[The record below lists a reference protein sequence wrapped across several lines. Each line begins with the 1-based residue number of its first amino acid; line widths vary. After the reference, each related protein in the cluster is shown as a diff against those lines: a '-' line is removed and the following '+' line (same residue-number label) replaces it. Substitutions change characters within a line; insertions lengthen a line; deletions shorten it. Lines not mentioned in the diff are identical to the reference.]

1 MADVHVQ
8 SYGTFASNVFSGTP
22 SPLPRPYLPSLPP
35 SKTIKPSYS
44 RFLIEAPYSALAGV
58 VADARDPPKPPLL
71 PRSRNRIQ
79 VGCTNRWRL
88 PSVLGSDLLGSSQ
101 ALKSV
106 NSSYNDTIRAV
117 MTADCP
123 RVACNHLDEGR
134 EKSSQT
140 PVHTVI
146 SPRFL
151 KSQPAPGLTTST
163 RDLDQRLVQS
173 QPVAFSVLPRR
184 ELGNSELS
192 PFHLKQI
199 DYQRNVIS
207 PAMRCPTPMELFL
220 LRSQVVGAHKIPDV
234 VVHALDNSWELHK
247 PYLQKSWLL
256 SSMLKKAQMT
266 GMRNIEE
273 EDEEDST
280 SGGGEIGSSLDAL
293 KTAASHGS
301 MEPVAANL
309 SQSSLGRRRSSIEW
323 FKNKLTLKLRIKDP
337 LITKQTF
344 ALALAALYE
353 NESEMTVT
361 EADAVGV
368 LAAANFL
375 GFSSLEK
382 LCADVMLRSIAAWS
396 VCAFHASAS
405 KYKQN
410 SVVEACERWLELNL
424 IPQLSVQ
431 IYLSHLPQDL
441 LEKCLKSTKLFT
453 WSEYSLYKLLAYWI
467 FLQQHP
473 NLQMMPSWG
482 TVVTWFMS
490 LPKGTSFLEREE
502 GHGYVSLFRTVRLS
516 GITDS
521 SQLDELQKM
530 NLIPQS
536 WLLRVYT
543 QHYHALQGGGD
554 MSLMTRFEHGAIRK
568 GFILEEHLKYH
579 SEIVSVHGFHFEVK
593 AAKDADT
600 DSKYLF
606 YLQRL
611 KPNDPVLSFRACERH
626 TFSMRHDREVRYC
639 IRVQWFDCGLNKIFT
654 SGILCH
660 SFGLSGKTRQSE
672 VVSVEDVCMPL
683 YVSVSLMFPP
693 S

>member
-35 SKTIKPSYS
+35 AKTIKPSYS

-117 MTADCP
+117 MTEEKKKNALNVDVNRLKLKHAAYVIKGGLGEIKPSRMKPPLLPRSRNRIQVGCTNRWRLPSVLGSDLLGSSQALKSVNSSYNDTIRAVMTADCP

-140 PVHTVI
+140 PVHTVV

-184 ELGNSELS
+184 EPGSSELS

-220 LRSQVVGAHKIPDV
+220 LRSQVVGAHTIP
-234 VVHALDNSWELHK
+234 
-247 PYLQKSWLL
+247 
-256 SSMLKKAQMT
+256 
-266 GMRNIEE
+266 
-273 EDEEDST
+273 
-280 SGGGEIGSSLDAL
+280 
-293 KTAASHGS
+293 
-301 MEPVAANL
+301 
-309 SQSSLGRRRSSIEW
+309 
-323 FKNKLTLKLRIKDP
+323 
-337 LITKQTF
+337 
-344 ALALAALYE
+344 
-353 NESEMTVT
+353 
-361 EADAVGV
+361 AVG
-368 LAAANFL
+368 
-375 GFSSLEK
+375 
-382 LCADVMLRSIAAWS
+382 
-396 VCAFHASAS
+396 
-405 KYKQN
+405 
-410 SVVEACERWLELNL
+410 
-424 IPQLSVQ
+424 
-431 IYLSHLPQDL
+431 
-441 LEKCLKSTKLFT
+441 LFT

-543 QHYHALQGGGD
+543 QHYHAVGD
-554 MSLMTRFEHGAIRK
+554 NRSL
-568 GFILEEHLKYH
+568 
-579 SEIVSVHGFHFEVK
+579 
-593 AAKDADT
+593 
-600 DSKYLF
+600 
-606 YLQRL
+606 
-611 KPNDPVLSFRACERH
+611 
-626 TFSMRHDREVRYC
+626 VRYC
-639 IRVQWFDCGLNKIFT
+639 IRVQWFDCGLNKMFT

-660 SFGLSGKTRQSE
+660 SFGLSGKNRQSE

>member
-1 MADVHVQ
+1 MADVQVQ
-8 SYGTFASNVFSGTP
+8 SHGSFANNVLSGTP
-22 SPLPRPYLPSLPP
+22 SPLPHPYLPSLPP
-35 SKTIKPSYS
+35 AKTIKPSYS

-106 NSSYNDTIRAV
+106 NSSYNDTITAV

-123 RVACNHLDEGR
+123 RATCNHADDTR
-134 EKSSQT
+134 EKPYKIPIHSL
-140 PVHTVI
+140 I
-146 SPRFL
+146 SPRLL
-151 KSQPAPGLTTST
+151 KSQPYPGNATET
-163 RDLDQRLVQS
+163 REIDHRLVQS
-173 QPVAFSVLPRR
+173 QPAPYSGSPRSV
-184 ELGNSELS
+184 GNSELS
-192 PFHLKQI
+192 LFHLKQI
-199 DYQRNVIS
+199 DYQRNVIP
-207 PAMRCPTPMELFL
+207 PAMRSPTPMELFL
-220 LRSQVVGAHKIPDV
+220 YRSQTVGAHKVPDV
-234 VVHALDNSWELHK
+234 VVHALDTSWQLHK
-247 PYLQKSWLL
+247 PYLQKSLLL
-256 SSMLKKAQMT
+256 SSLLRKAEMT
-266 GMRNIEE
+266 GMRNIVE
-273 EDEEDST
+273 EDEEDGALRAWATESN
-280 SGGGEIGSSLDAL
+280 LDAL
-293 KTAASHGS
+293 KTAASHGT
-301 MEPVAANL
+301 MEPPVTNR
-309 SQSSLGRRRSSIEW
+309 SDSSLARGRSSYDLS
-323 FKNKLTLKLRIKDP
+323 KTQLTFRLRIRDP

-344 ALALAALYE
+344 ALALSALYE
-353 NESEMTVT
+353 NDSEMNVS

-375 GFSSLEK
+375 GFTALEK

-405 KYKQN
+405 KYKQS

-424 IPQLSVQ
+424 VPQLSVQ
-431 IYLSHLPQDL
+431 IFLSHLPQDL

-467 FLQQHP
+467 FLQQHL

-490 LPKGTSFLEREE
+490 LPKITSFLEREE
-502 GHGYVSLFRTVRLS
+502 GHGYVNLFRAVRLG

-530 NLIPQS
+530 NLVPQS
-536 WLLRVYT
+536 WLLRVYA

-579 SEIVSVHGFHFEVK
+579 SEIMSLHGFHFEVK
-593 AAKDADT
+593 AFKDDI
-600 DSKYLF
+600 DSKYSF

-639 IRVQWFDCGLNKIFT
+639 IRAQWSDSGVNKVFST
-654 SGILCH
+654 GICSQ
-660 SFGLSGKTRQSE
+660 SFGLAGKTRQSE

-683 YVSVSLMFPP
+683 YVTVSLMFPP